1 MKFMGDTFF
10 GVYDY
15 ILGMY
20 LTRIAVST
28 IKEIDRMN
36 AKTYPERVIGDDDVD
51 SVYTL
56 NQFCEKIVVKIEG
69 FKNL

>member
-1 MKFMGDTFF
+1 MKFMADTFF

-20 LTRIAVST
+20 LTRIANGC
-28 IKEIDRMN
+28 IKEIDQMN
-36 AKTYPERVIGDDDVD
+36 AKNYPERVVGDDGIN

-69 FKNL
+69 FKSV